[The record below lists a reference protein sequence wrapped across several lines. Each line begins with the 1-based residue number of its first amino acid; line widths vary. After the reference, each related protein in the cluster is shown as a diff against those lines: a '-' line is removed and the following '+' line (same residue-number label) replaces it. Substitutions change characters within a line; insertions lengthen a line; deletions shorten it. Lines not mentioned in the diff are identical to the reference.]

1 MNFETTY
8 QFGGSNQIVEQHF
21 TIPSSMTRGSSN
33 SVISDMDSELNYMK
47 IDIDVTEDGGV
58 FSVIALTDFSDLNVF
73 LSLTD
78 NANKLIAIEK
88 TGMLDEVATNA
99 DPGLN
104 NDESSVAEAPGQR
117 DMIHSIE
124 LPELSKGKYKLKIG
138 LPRAYWIKQ

>member
-1 MNFETTY
+1 
-8 QFGGSNQIVEQHF
+8 
-21 TIPSSMTRGSSN
+21 
-33 SVISDMDSELNYMK
+33 MK

-78 NANKLIAIEK
+78 NANQLIAIEK

-104 NDESSVAEAPGQR
+104 NDESSVTEVPGQR